1 MIRIDSS
8 TVELT
13 TQEMLA
19 WRMVDRRLDSG
30 AGFPEAIAYAAHRLA
45 RFGRPALSK
54 EFWAWQSF
62 ADDSFLVTVHDNKF
76 PGQPFQASLT
86 VFGSWWATLPM
97 SQYRDAPFNPRYTLA
112 PHSRQQRV
120 LCATD

>member
-45 RFGRPALSK
+45 RFGRPPLSK
-54 EFWAWQSF
+54 EFWAQVSG
-62 ADDSFLVTVHDNKF
+62 ADDSFLVTVHDSRWDEQF
-76 PGQPFQASLT
+76 EASLN
-86 VFGSWWATLPM
+86 VFGSWWATLPR
-97 SQYRDAPFNPRYTLA
+97 SQYRDAPFNPRYTI
-112 PHSRQQRV
+112 V
-120 LCATD
+120 G